1 MTKAHSRPISLPSAP
16 AQVVEPARPWRSAR
30 SRVAYWLAAASLLSI
45 TYSSAW
51 ASCCGPSE
59 PDPVTEMAAK
69 AAVAGGVIAFAGYH
83 YLKHRNPKS

>member
-1 MTKAHSRPISLPSAP
+1 
-16 AQVVEPARPWRSAR
+16 
-30 SRVAYWLAAASLLSI
+30 VAVTSLLLI

-69 AAVAGGVIAFAGYH
+69 AAVAGGVIAFVGYR
-83 YLKHRNPKS
+83 YYKRRSPRG